1 MTTVTNDQINHRL
14 ATDPE
19 VMGWKDMLV
28 AGYFLD
34 DSFVMYK
41 NSWNPTSDTHLH
53 QAMMCV
59 EKLALREDPIY
70 IDLMVDI
77 GQDGKVVWKA
87 TATGSDLYERV
98 FDKSPAM
105 AVSRVILEALDGRA

>member
-1 MTTVTNDQINHRL
+1 MTTIDIEEINHRL

-59 EKLALREDPIY
+59 EKMLDDWHFTLEDRFDYAWECILY
-70 IDLMVDI
+70 
-77 GQDGKVVWKA
+77 DGFGSEFR
-87 TATGSDLYERV
+87 GSDR
-98 FDKSPAM
+98 SPSLAICKT
-105 AVSRVILEALDGRA
+105 ILEALDG